1 MLEHLARLSIG
12 YYCREMI
19 TNPKNLKDRDNQQ
32 GRLELRKVY
41 KSINLYVNMNFK
53 YSLIKTIISVI
64 VGIVGG
70 WFYWQSVFLYGGE
83 NTTTPWIISGIV
95 ITIILYVIWSLI
107 QKK

>member
-1 MLEHLARLSIG
+1 MERQSAGKTRI
-12 YYCREMI
+12 
-19 TNPKNLKDRDNQQ
+19 KKA
-32 GRLELRKVY
+32 Y
-41 KSINLYVNMNFK
+41 KGINHNMNMNFK
-53 YSLIKTIISVI
+53 YSLTKTIVSII